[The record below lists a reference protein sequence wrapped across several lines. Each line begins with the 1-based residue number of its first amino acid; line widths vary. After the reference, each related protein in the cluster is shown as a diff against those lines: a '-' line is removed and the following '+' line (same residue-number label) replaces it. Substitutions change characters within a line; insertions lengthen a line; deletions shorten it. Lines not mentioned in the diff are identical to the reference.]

1 VVGCVG
7 LFVVRALALAGVVI
21 GLSATGAIA
30 GPGGYC
36 DAYAKHFAG
45 RKTGLAGGAAS
56 TPGSVD
62 AVGSPEAATSWRGVY
77 EKTFAECMS
86 AYGAAEVGA
95 VVETTAPKA
104 KQDSKKQTSSCA
116 SRYRSFNPK
125 TGRYKSYS
133 GEWRPCR

>member
-1 VVGCVG
+1 MVGCVG
-7 LFVVRALALAGVVI
+7 SFSARALALAGVVI
-21 GLSATGAIA
+21 SLSATEAIA

-36 DAYAKHFAG
+36 DAYAKHFAA
-45 RKTGLAGGAAS
+45 RKTGLASGAAS
-56 TPGSVD
+56 TPGSMD
-62 AVGSPEAATSWRGVY
+62 AAGIAEDATSWRGVY

-95 VVETTAPKA
+95 VIEPTAPRV
-104 KQDSKKQTSSCA
+104 KQVSKKQTSSCA

-125 TGRYKSYS
+125 TGKYKSYS